1 MGTKGMDSTTFISY
15 ESNQGLWKFRVNH
28 FSRYG
33 LFMDDDETDDDDITE
48 EEDSTKYST
57 IHKVSQQ
64 SLSSSNTPT
73 LIQATVFKAPID
85 EDESDDTENEEE
97 DEVVNLL
104 PTYAY
109 FPKKIQSKKIKA
121 AEDAYS
127 ALMLHMKEEEDM
139 KVEDEV
145 DLFTGGYYTQF
156 KSDFVLDESFEKETS
171 VCAELTH
178 KLDMTSASP
187 SNQDFGFKMSHSFGI
202 AWSSNNNSTIYP
214 LVTCDSTN
222 KAQMKVTKPANLA
235 NNQQ

>member
-15 ESNQGLWKFRVNH
+15 DSNQGLWKFRVNH

-57 IHKVSQQ
+57 IDK
-64 SLSSSNTPT
+64 
-73 LIQATVFKAPID
+73 D
-85 EDESDDTENEEE
+85 EDDDESDDTENEEE